1 MINIGDI
8 RNIPFFHS
16 FDDIQLKEIAPYFTE
31 LKLKSGDTFIQKGK
45 INYSIYFIILGTASV
60 SLEGKHIVDL
70 DKLGEVIGEV
80 SMAINS
86 PSTATVIAKTDL
98 TLYKFAFEEMRKKL
112 PEKLKDGILKNFY
125 KGGMEILA
133 LKLKTTNA
141 RNIAV

>member
-16 FDDIQLKEIAPYFTE
+16 FDDFQLKEIVPYFIE
-31 LKLKSGDTFIQKGK
+31 VKLKAGETLIQKGK
-45 INYSIYFIILGTASV
+45 VNYSIHFIIQGTASV
-60 SLEGKHIVDL
+60 SLDGKHIVDL

-86 PSTATVIAKTDL
+86 PSTANVTAKTDM

-112 PEKLKDGILKNFY
+112 PEKARDGILKNFY

-133 LKLKTTNA
+133 HKLKSTNA
-141 RNIAV
+141 RNLIV